1 VPVPVPGMGEMEFEG
16 LMGLSSVLLE
26 GTPVLRET
34 ELELELPVD
43 RLTPVLLL
51 AGALGVQGR

>member
-1 VPVPVPGMGEMEFEG
+1 VPVPGMGEMEFEG

>member
-1 VPVPVPGMGEMEFEG
+1 
-16 LMGLSSVLLE
+16 VLLE